1 MRMYVLNHHQL
12 LGVYKGKNGSLEG
25 TKYGQKASLCIAK
38 KWWFFFAFPPFSSF
52 MRKVGMRIEVL
63 VGSGDIF

>member
-38 KWWFFFAFPPFSSF
+38 KW
-52 MRKVGMRIEVL
+52 
-63 VGSGDIF
+63 